1 MIILEQ
7 SNAIVYEALKDKF
20 LSGKQVGIEMKCADF
35 DGVTFHLFSTQGKKN
50 ELNVSLSTK
59 CWDVLSKYGVNE
71 KLKATYGKYVCEV
84 ESGYDFTIRID
95 LNSLPATDA
104 EKEAL
109 ARSISFMKRHAY
121 AAPFDFV
128 FNAVEAGNIPK
139 EILDLP
145 YRGAERVFIKPE
157 AKDRVTVVF
166 AVQFKDADDVVIGK
180 VFLSEFKKSIGG
192 APSVDFT
199 TKDPPGELK
208 NVKNVARDDG
218 FSYVTFVLF
227 DRHFKKEVRDKNID
241 MLIQFRNYLHYHIKC
256 SKSHLH
262 TRMRNRVDS
271 LLKVL
276 NRAKQELSTNKTTA
290 SGRTFKKAG
299 K

>member
-1 MIILEQ
+1 
-7 SNAIVYEALKDKF
+7 
-20 LSGKQVGIEMKCADF
+20 MKCADF
-35 DGVTFHLFSTQGKKN
+35 DGVTFHVYSTQGKKN

-59 CWDVLSKYGVNE
+59 CWDVLSKYGAVD
-71 KLKATYGKYVCEV
+71 KLKSVYGKYACET
-84 ESGYDFTIRID
+84 ESGYDFSIRVD
-95 LNSLPATDA
+95 LTALPASDD
-104 EKEAL
+104 EKEKL
-109 ARSISFMKRHAY
+109 ARSISFMKRHAF

-128 FNAVEAGNIPK
+128 FNAVESGNIPK

-180 VFLSEFKKSIGG
+180 VFLQEFKKSIGG

-208 NVKNVARDDG
+208 TVKNVARDDG
-218 FSYVTFVLF
+218 FSYVTMVLF
-227 DRHFKKEVRDKNID
+227 DRHFKKEARDKTID
-241 MLIQFRNYLHYHIKC
+241 MVIQFRNYLHYHIKC

-276 NRAKQELSTNKTTA
+276 NRAKQDLPKEKTTA